1 MCPVYDWF
9 SNQIERDQA
18 MHQDLRNF
26 VVLYLRVVVVAL
38 LPIAL
43 TAFLSIPYS
52 LGGHP
57 GDLIT
62 RSAIAD
68 LHMT

>member
-1 MCPVYDWF
+1 MP
-9 SNQIERDQA
+9 
-18 MHQDLRNF
+18 QDLKNF
-26 VVLYLRVVVVAL
+26 VVLYLRVVVMAL
-38 LPIAL
+38 LPLAL

-57 GDLIT
+57 GEPIP
-62 RSAIAD
+62 RSSISY